1 MYFGQKFCGGGFPL
15 VSMGLRPVCKVPSGP
30 LEGKKIWGE
39 GAGTNPR
46 HFEGEGFA
54 SILAKIRE
62 GRDSPPAP
70 SIPTALGPVG
80 KVPPVRVRDNTFHV
94 KIGPVT
100 NQTTGGALLK
110 GRYDT
115 VWSIKLFKI

>member
-1 MYFGQKFCGGGFPL
+1 M
-15 VSMGLRPVCKVPSGP
+15 V
-30 LEGKKIWGE
+30 E
-39 GAGTNPR
+39 GASTSPR
-46 HFEGEGFA
+46 HFEDECFA
-54 SILAKIRE
+54 SILAKINR
-62 GRDSPPAP
+62 GCDCPPAP

-110 GRYDT
+110 SRYDT
-115 VWSIKLFKI
+115 VWSIKRFKI

>member
-1 MYFGQKFCGGGFPL
+1 MPL
-15 VSMGLRPVCKVPSGP
+15 GP
-30 LEGKKIWGE
+30 LEGLKIWG
-39 GAGTNPR
+39 GASNNPR
-46 HFEGEGFA
+46 HLEGEGFA
-54 SILAKIRE
+54 STLAKIRG
-62 GRDSPPAP
+62 GRDCPPAP

-115 VWSIKLFKI
+115 VWSIKRFKI